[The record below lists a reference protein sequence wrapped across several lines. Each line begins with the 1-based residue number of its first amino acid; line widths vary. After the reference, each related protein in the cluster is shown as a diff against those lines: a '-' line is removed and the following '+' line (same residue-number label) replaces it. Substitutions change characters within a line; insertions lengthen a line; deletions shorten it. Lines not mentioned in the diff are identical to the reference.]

1 MTINTHRWESEFG
14 VVLTTSPFWTG
25 CAGIW
30 GASTVGSY
38 IAARSAV
45 HNSTTQE
52 SLVEIP
58 GLGLVWNAL
67 GGSILAKIPHSGGV
81 CLRLAFPLE
90 HVVVMT
96 FAKVFTKPIVGVGI
110 AIHALAAG
118 KGGQVPVVVLEIDSL
133 TNPVGLQL
141 LAEYAISMTAIITFP
156 GRFTGI
162 STKPSDLDLVV
173 RGCGASGFHC
183 ISVDTFVHFGRGIF
197 CGTSLVEEVG
207 KETLCRHAS

>member
-1 MTINTHRWESEFG
+1 MTVNTHRGESESG

-25 CAGIW
+25 CAGIR

-45 HNSTTQE
+45 HNAAAQE

-90 HVVVMT
+90 HVVVMA
-96 FAKVFTKPIVGVGI
+96 FAEGVTKPIESVGI

-133 TNPVGLQL
+133 THPVGLQL
-141 LAEYAISMTAIITFP
+141 LAEYAIGITAIIAFP
-156 GRFTGI
+156 GRFTGV
-162 STKPSDLDLVV
+162 SVEPSNLDLVV
-173 RGCGASGFHC
+173 RGCGASGLHC
-183 ISVDTFVHFGRGIF
+183 VSVDTFVHFGRGIF